1 LLEVV
6 KQKWEEN
13 EKKRNKE
20 KKKKGGW
27 IHEEEASWDMGPRHK
42 HVDHCV
48 TIGWIHPTWSNG
60 PLFGASKFDS
70 QLSLLKK

>member
-6 KQKWEEN
+6 KQKCSEN

-48 TIGWIHPTWSNG
+48 TIG
-60 PLFGASKFDS
+60 
-70 QLSLLKK
+70 